1 MRPFLDL
8 AAADD
13 PPLDELALSIAA
25 EFRSVDAGAVLG
37 RLDALGVELT
47 EALRECSPA
56 PWVQASA
63 LADLLGG
70 QYGFRGDRQEYD
82 RPENSMLDA
91 VLERRRGLPILLSV
105 VYAEVA
111 RRAGVRVL
119 GVGLPGHFVVGHFG
133 TAPPLLI
140 DPFAGGGSVEASPP
154 AHMLRPWPPQEIAM
168 RMLNNLVSS
177 FERRGDLPSALRAA
191 VMRQELPT
199 LPAQDR
205 QLEAELRGLRAKLN

>member
-1 MRPFLDL
+1 
-8 AAADD
+8 
-13 PPLDELALSIAA
+13 
-25 EFRSVDAGAVLG
+25 
-37 RLDALGVELT
+37 
-47 EALRECSPA
+47 
-56 PWVQASA
+56 VQASA
-63 LADLLGG
+63 LADLLGD
-70 QYGFRGDRQEYD
+70 QYGFAGDRQEYD

-133 TAPPLLI
+133 TTPPLLL
-140 DPFAGGGSVEASPP
+140 DPFAGGGSVEAPPP
-154 AHMLRPWPPQEIAM
+154 AHLLRPWPAQEIAM

-177 FERRGDLPSALRAA
+177 FERRGDLPSALKAA
-191 VMRQELPT
+191 TMRQELPT

-205 QLEAELRGLRAKLN
+205 QLDAELRGLRARLN

>member
-1 MRPFLDL
+1 MRPFPDL
-8 AAADD
+8 AADDD

-25 EFRSVDAGAVLG
+25 EFRPVDPVTVLG
-37 RLDALGVELT
+37 RLDALGTELT
-47 EALRECSPA
+47 EALRECSSA

-70 QYGFRGDRQEYD
+70 QYGFEGDRQEYD

-133 TAPPLLI
+133 TTPPLLL
-140 DPFAGGGSVEASPP
+140 DPFAGGGSVEAPPP
-154 AHMLRPWPPQEIAM
+154 AHLLRPWPAQEIAM

-177 FERRGDLPSALRAA
+177 FERRGDLPAALKAA
-191 VMRQELPT
+191 AMRQELPT

-205 QLEAELRGLRAKLN
+205 QLEAELRGLRARLN